1 MSKFKENDVI
11 KFKGTGLE
19 PTPYQLMDMTVGG
32 LYRIKEDA
40 EGSQYILDD
49 NEVAVRILEAEGEYN
64 YTDFFDIHSDIYS
77 MTDEEYN
84 SLDVG
89 SHVQYLGGD
98 LKEYDNMT
106 VGAVYKIEG
115 LSERNNIPYI
125 IDDFGRR
132 WHIGYGARNVYN
144 FMIVDIDETDI
155 IEDDAVEHPSHY
167 NAGKYETIDVI
178 EHITEGYEDPF
189 VAYCLGNVVKYIDR
203 APFKH
208 DSPEQCMRKAA
219 WYLDKAIEKL
229 SEDISKED

>member
-1 MSKFKENDVI
+1 MNKFEENDVI

-32 LYRIKEDA
+32 LYRVKEDA
-40 EGSQYILDD
+40 EGSHYILDD
-49 NEVAVRILEAEGEYN
+49 NEVAACILDAEGEYD
-64 YTDFFDIHSDIYS
+64 YTDFFALHSDIYS
-77 MTDEEYN
+77 MTDEEYML
-84 SLDVG
+84 LDEGV
-89 SHVQYLGGD
+89 HVRYLGGD
-98 LKEYDNMT
+98 PREYGNMT
-106 VGAVYKIEG
+106 VGAVYEIEG
-115 LSERNNIPYI
+115 INILNSTPYI
-125 IDDFGRR
+125 IDGFGKR

-144 FMIVDIDETDI
+144 FMIVDIDESDI
-155 IEDDAVEHPSHY
+155 IKEDAVEHPSHY

-219 WYLDKAIEKL
+219 WYLDKAIVKL
-229 SEDISKED
+229 SEDNGKED

>member
-1 MSKFKENDVI
+1 MNKFEENDVI

-49 NEVAVRILEAEGEYN
+49 NEVVACIIDAEGEYD
-64 YTDFFDIHSDIYS
+64 YTDFFELYSDIYS
-77 MTDEEYN
+77 MTDDEYAT
-84 SLDVG
+84 LDVG

-98 LKEYDNMT
+98 PKEYGNMSVGT
-106 VGAVYKIEG
+106 VYEIEG
-115 LSERNNIPYI
+115 INIRSGNPYF
-125 IDDFGRR
+125 IDGFGKR
-132 WHIGYGARNVYN
+132 WYIGYGARNVYN
-144 FMIVDIDETDI
+144 FMIVDIDETDT
-155 IEDDAVEHPSHY
+155 IEDDAVEHPPHY

-229 SEDISKED
+229 SEDNGKED

>member
-1 MSKFKENDVI
+1 MSLFKENNVI

-32 LYRIKEDA
+32 LYRVKEDTD
-40 EGSQYILDD
+40 GSQYILDD
-49 NEVAVRILEAEGEYN
+49 NEVAACVLDAEGEYD
-64 YTDFFDIHSDIYS
+64 YTNFFELYSDIYS
-77 MTDEEYN
+77 MTDDEYAL
-84 SLDVG
+84 LDVG

-98 LKEYDNMT
+98 PKEYGNMT
-106 VGAVYKIEG
+106 VGAVYEIEG
-115 LSERNNIPYI
+115 FNILNGTPYI
-125 IDDFGRR
+125 IDGFGKR
-132 WHIGYGARNVYN
+132 WNIGYGARNVYN
-144 FMIVDIDETDI
+144 FMFVGIDESGI

-229 SEDISKED
+229 SEDNGKED